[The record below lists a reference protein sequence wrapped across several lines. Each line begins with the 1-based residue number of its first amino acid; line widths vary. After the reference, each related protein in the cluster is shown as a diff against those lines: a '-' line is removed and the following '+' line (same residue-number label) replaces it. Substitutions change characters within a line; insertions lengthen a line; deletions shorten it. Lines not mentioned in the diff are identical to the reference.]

1 MKLFGLPTKDRQF
14 AWRKIG
20 LISCILYVGAF
31 VAYLTFGFTKTV
43 CSSQV
48 VRTQINHVNG
58 GYLIINGRAYDLTS
72 SQHPKAAGIQAGSNV
87 LYPPMNAGGKDAS
100 FLFKMLMVT
109 VRV

>member
-1 MKLFGLPTKDRQF
+1 M
-14 AWRKIG
+14 
-20 LISCILYVGAF
+20 ISCILYVGAF